1 MAQNM
6 YRLKVGSKH
15 TARRGGKLI
24 PLKPG
29 DTVLLNGTA
38 LKAFGDKFEKAF
50 EVDEE
55 VISGKPMK
63 RLSTSEAAKRYREES
78 QSKPEPEDEED
89 DDDLEDDDEP
99 ELEKTHRGS
108 GRWIVTNRETGEKTH
123 EGYLTKDEA
132 IALVEG

>member
-6 YRLKVGSKH
+6 YRLRVGSKH
-15 TARRGGKLI
+15 VARRRGKLI

-29 DTVLLNGTA
+29 DTVFLNEIA

-63 RLSTSEAAKRYREES
+63 RLSTSEANKKHKEES
-78 QSKPEPEDEED
+78 QPEPVSVDPEDEN
-89 DDDLEDDDEP
+89 EP

-108 GRWIVTNRETGEKTH
+108 GRWIVTNRETGEKVH
-123 EGYLTKDEA
+123 KGHLTKDEA